1 METSKKFGRYLDQE
15 RINKLQ
21 KEILFIIETQKTL
34 RHNISKNFNFAH
46 SDKHETYNK
55 DSKKCTKQRFKDSH
69 SYTHVLNEL
78 NPNYVDENI
87 AKYND
92 YEPEI
97 LEKEKNKTFIFI
109 ICKTINDIYQR
120 LYIFQSDVANKDHSH
135 EMSGFCN
142 YYLIGSLHYK
152 DKLM

>member
-1 METSKKFGRYLDQE
+1 MDQE

-46 SDKHETYNK
+46 SDKHATYNK

-92 YEPEI
+92 YEPEE

-109 ICKTINDIYQR
+109 ICKTINDTYQR

-135 EMSGFCN
+135 EMSGF
-142 YYLIGSLHYK
+142 
-152 DKLM
+152 